1 MASSNTSPAGPTATT
16 MTTTNSTTTNN
27 NNKSGSESGSGV
39 NNTTTTTTSN
49 IKIRP
54 ATPQDAPQ
62 IARLGAAVF
71 TATFT
76 GSGCTPAQLQA
87 YLAEAYSVAAIRADL
102 ADGAKTTLVAYDDD
116 ASSSSD
122 SSSSSASPGDE
133 NGGREEQET
142 ITGFALVNRASS
154 AAEPAITGT
163 EATRALY
170 PRPVELQ
177 RLYVGEGWHGRGV
190 GTALMA
196 AAEGLARAEGRS
208 HVWLGVWEGNARAQ
222 RLYAGKLGYA
232 RVGEHLFDV
241 GGDPQWDWI
250 LVKKL

>member
-1 MASSNTSPAGPTATT
+1 MASNTPPAGPT
-16 MTTTNSTTTNN
+16 TTTTTTTTNN
-27 NNKSGSESGSGV
+27 NNNSNKTESGSGGV
-39 NNTTTTTTSN
+39 KNTTTTSN
-49 IKIRP
+49 VQIRP
-54 ATPQDAPQ
+54 ATPQDVPQ

-71 TATFT
+71 AATFA

-102 ADGAKTTLVAYDDD
+102 ADGAKTTLVAYDSSSSD
-116 ASSSSD
+116 ASSSSNGD
-122 SSSSSASPGDE
+122 GDDE
-133 NGGREEQET
+133 NGERKKQV

-154 AAEPAITGT
+154 AAEPAIADHPG
-163 EATRALY
+163 RY

-190 GTALMA
+190 GTALMD